1 MTKTTRVSGLRTAGN
16 GYMKTDRYR
25 LVWFVDTCRCSWWV
39 LGSRVDE
46 GSIYIYMSFN
56 KFYKM
61 LNNGIN
67 MHAFH
72 VGLNIFS
79 PPCFQLHVG
88 HTSIVSLVGV
98 KF

>member
-1 MTKTTRVSGLRTAGN
+1 MWIPADAVG
-16 GYMKTDRYR
+16 GYLVVELMKE
-25 LVWFVDTCRCSWWV
+25 V
-39 LGSRVDE
+39 
-46 GSIYIYMSFN
+46 YIYMSFN